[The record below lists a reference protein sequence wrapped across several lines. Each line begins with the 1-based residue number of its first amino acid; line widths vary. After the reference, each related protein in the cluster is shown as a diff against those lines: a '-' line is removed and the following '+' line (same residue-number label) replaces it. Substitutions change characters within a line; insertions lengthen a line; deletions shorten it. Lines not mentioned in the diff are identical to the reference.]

1 MKASKVKSTKN
12 SGSAKGARRF
22 IFEKA
27 SSNKNESQFDYDSEQ
42 IGAAGYSLFG

>member
-1 MKASKVKSTKN
+1 MKPSKVKSTKN
-12 SGSAKGARRF
+12 CGSAKGAKRF

-42 IGAAGYSLFG
+42 LGGAPAEY